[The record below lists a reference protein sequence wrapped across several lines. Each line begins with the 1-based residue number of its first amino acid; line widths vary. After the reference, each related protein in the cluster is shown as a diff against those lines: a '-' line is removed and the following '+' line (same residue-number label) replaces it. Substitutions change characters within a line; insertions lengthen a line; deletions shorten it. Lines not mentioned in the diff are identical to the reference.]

1 MLSGKFLTWVDIFAL
16 TVVQLRMLKTHA
28 IELLGGTVTSA
39 ADAIGVSYQ
48 AIVKWPAELPP
59 RIVDRVQAALYR
71 KQQAEATAP
80 TTPTTQE
87 ASHG

>member
-1 MLSGKFLTWVDIFAL
+1 
-16 TVVQLRMLKTHA
+16 MLKTHA

-48 AIVKWPAELPP
+48 AIVKWPSELPP

-71 KQQAEATAP
+71 KQQADAAKLASTPDTTEA
-80 TTPTTQE
+80 
-87 ASHG
+87 

>member
-1 MLSGKFLTWVDIFAL
+1 
-16 TVVQLRMLKTHA
+16 MLKTHA

-71 KQQAEATAP
+71 KQLEEAKP
-80 TTPTTQE
+80 TTATQE
-87 ASHG
+87 A

>member
-1 MLSGKFLTWVDIFAL
+1 
-16 TVVQLRMLKTHA
+16 MLKTHA

-71 KQQAEATAP
+71 KQQAEAIATAAN
-80 TTPTTQE
+80 TSTERQE
-87 ASHG
+87 A

>member
-1 MLSGKFLTWVDIFAL
+1 
-16 TVVQLRMLKTHA
+16 MLKTHA

-71 KQQAEATAP
+71 KQLEETQP
-80 TTPTTQE
+80 TPTTQE
-87 ASHG
+87 A

>member
-1 MLSGKFLTWVDIFAL
+1 
-16 TVVQLRMLKTHA
+16 MLKTHA

-71 KQQAEATAP
+71 KQQAEAIAVAASTS
-80 TTPTTQE
+80 TEHQE
-87 ASHG
+87 G

>member
-1 MLSGKFLTWVDIFAL
+1 MLSVKFLTWVDIFAL
-16 TVVQLRMLKTHA
+16 TVVQSGMLKTHA

-71 KQQAEATAP
+71 KQQAESTAP
-80 TTPTTQE
+80 ASGTAQE
-87 ASHG
+87 A

>member
-1 MLSGKFLTWVDIFAL
+1 
-16 TVVQLRMLKTHA
+16 MLKTHA

-71 KQQAEATAP
+71 KQQADAIAAAANTSTER
-80 TTPTTQE
+80 QE
-87 ASHG
+87 A

>member
-1 MLSGKFLTWVDIFAL
+1 MFAL
-16 TVVQLRMLKTHA
+16 TVVQFGMLKTHA

-71 KQQAEATAP
+71 QQQAEATAP
-80 TTPTTQE
+80 AAPTPTTQE
-87 ASHG
+87 A

>member
-71 KQQAEATAP
+71 KQQEEAQTIS
-80 TTPTTQE
+80 TTQE
-87 ASHG
+87 QEA

>member
-1 MLSGKFLTWVDIFAL
+1 MLSGKFSTWVDIFAL

-48 AIVKWPAELPP
+48 AIVKWPAVLPP

-71 KQQAEATAP
+71 KQLEETKP
-80 TTPTTQE
+80 TTATQE
-87 ASHG
+87 VSHG